1 MNNIINKNS
10 LIGFLMA
17 GDPELETTKKCI
29 ISMAEAGA
37 GMVELG
43 IPFSD
48 PIAESTVIQSANI
61 RALKSGTYLN
71 SIFSMIEELRKTTD
85 IPVIFH
91 SYINPVF
98 NYGYENFFKMC
109 AQTKVSGVVIPDLP
123 YEEKL
128 EIKEYAD
135 KYGVHIISFV
145 VPTSEDRIKQ
155 IAKEATGFIYFVP
168 SIGSTSALGDNSR
181 EVMSDIELIKQVT
194 DIPIALGFGIN
205 TPAQAEYFS
214 KIADAIIVGNA
225 IVKIVEK
232 HGKDAPSYVFDYVKE
247 MKAVLK

>member
-1 MNNIINKNS
+1 MNNIINKNA

-17 GDPELETTKKCI
+17 GDPDLETTKNCI
-29 ISMAEAGA
+29 ISMAKAGA

-61 RALKSGTYLN
+61 RALKSGTYLKN
-71 SIFSMIEELRKTTD
+71 IFSMIEELRKTTD

-98 NYGYENFFKMC
+98 NFGYENFFKMC
-109 AQTKVSGVVIPDLP
+109 AQTKVSGIVIPDLP
-123 YEEKL
+123 YEEKA

-145 VPTSEDRIKQ
+145 VPSTEERIKQ

-168 SIGSTSALGDNSR
+168 SIGSTNALGDNSR
-181 EVMSDIELIKQVT
+181 EIMSDIELIKKVT

-214 KIADAIIVGNA
+214 KIADGIIVGNA

-232 HGKDAPSYVFDYVKE
+232 HAKEAPSYVFDYVKE
-247 MKAVLK
+247 MKSVLL

>member
-1 MNNIINKNS
+1 MNNIITKNT

-17 GDPELETTKKCI
+17 GDPDLETTKNCI
-29 ISMAEAGA
+29 ISMADAGA

-48 PIAESTVIQSANI
+48 PIAESSVIQSANI
-61 RALKSGTYLN
+61 RALKSKTYLN
-71 SIFSMIEELRKTTD
+71 GIFSMVEELRKTSD
-85 IPVIFH
+85 IPVVFH

-98 NYGYENFFKMC
+98 NYGYESFFKMC
-109 AQTKVSGVVIPDLP
+109 AQTKVAGIVIPDLP
-123 YEEKL
+123 YEEKD

-135 KYGVHIISFV
+135 KYGVHIISIL
-145 VPTSEDRIKQ
+145 VPSTQDRIKQ
-155 IAKEATGFIYFVP
+155 IAKDATGFIYFVP

-181 EVMSDIELIKQVT
+181 EVMADIELIKDVT
-194 DIPIALGFGIN
+194 DTPVAIGFGIN

-214 KIADAIIVGNA
+214 KIADGIIIGNA

-232 HGKDAPSYVFDYVKE
+232 YSKEAPSHVFDYVKE
-247 MKAVLK
+247 MKASLV

>member
-17 GDPELETTKKCI
+17 GDPDLETTKKCI
-29 ISMAEAGA
+29 ISMAQAGA

-48 PIAESTVIQSANI
+48 PIAESSVIQSANI
-61 RALKSGTYLN
+61 RALKSSTYLKN
-71 SIFSMIEELRKTTD
+71 IFSMIEELRKTTD

-109 AQTKVSGVVIPDLP
+109 AQTKVAGIVIPDLP
-123 YEEKL
+123 YEEKS
-128 EIKEYAD
+128 EIREYAD

-145 VPTSEDRIKQ
+145 VPAQADRIQK

-168 SIGSTSALGDNSR
+168 SIGSTNSLGDNSR
-181 EVMSDIELIKQVT
+181 EVMADIELIKQVT

-214 KIADAIIVGNA
+214 KIADGIIIGNA

-232 HGKDAPSYVFDYVKE
+232 HGKDAPSYIFDYVKE